1 MEKVLEVSHLSKRLG
16 NMDIIKDISF
26 DVFEGEIFGFLGPN
40 GAGKTMT
47 IRMMVDLISM
57 DSGSIKILGNDI
69 RTDREKTLSNIGAVV
84 ENPELY
90 DYLTGME
97 NLRQIARIRN
107 IPQEKIAEIVDLVG
121 LKSRIG
127 DKMRKYSLGMKQRL
141 GLAAAL
147 LSDPKLLILDEP
159 TNGLDPNGIIEFR
172 AILKKMAQERGMA
185 VFVSSHILG
194 EIQQLCDTV
203 AFIENGTITAIESL
217 KNIKDSMTFILETPV
232 TEMSTAF
239 LRENMGIRNMKE
251 MTNFYLL
258 ELEDVAPDVLL
269 KEIVLAGIPVFSFA
283 RHMKELEERYL
294 EVIKGGIR

>member
-172 AILKKMAQERGMA
+172 DILKKMAQERGMA

-217 KNIKDSMTFILETPV
+217 ENIKDSMTFILETPV

-239 LRENMGIRNMKE
+239 LRENMGIRNVKE

>member
-16 NMDIIKDISF
+16 KMDIIKDISF
-26 DVFEGEIFGFLGPN
+26 DVREGEIFGFLGPN

-172 AILKKMAQERGMA
+172 DILKKMAQERGMA
-185 VFVSSHILG
+185 VFVSSHILV

-217 KNIKDSMTFILETPV
+217 ENIKDSMSFILETPV

-239 LRENMGIRNMKE
+239 LRENMGIRNVKE

-258 ELEDVAPDVLL
+258 ELEGVAPDVLL

>member
-217 KNIKDSMTFILETPV
+217 ENIKDSMTFILETPV